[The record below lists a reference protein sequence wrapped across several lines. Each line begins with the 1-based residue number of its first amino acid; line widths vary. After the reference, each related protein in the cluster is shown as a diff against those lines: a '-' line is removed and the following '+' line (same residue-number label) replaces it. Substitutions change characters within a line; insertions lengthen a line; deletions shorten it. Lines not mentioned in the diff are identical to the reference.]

1 MKLLK
6 LLVLRRMSVF
16 FLSTLFPILAIAP
29 LQAKTLPPHPQGSIC
44 RGDLNA
50 EPIADLDGGGNIVG
64 GSIGRMG
71 NQQFSTSTKMSPGI
85 IFAPN
90 PAPMAT
96 PGGSRS
102 TAPNLYYKASPRS
115 LPPSLSSDQPI
126 EQPIRQPGNTESYSA
141 IDESPFQR
149 PTDKP
154 LSTFSIDVD
163 TASYSNTR
171 RMITDGRVPPKDAV
185 RIEELLNY
193 FSYNYTQ
200 PQNNEPFSVNTDVTQ
215 APWNPQHKLVRIGL
229 KGKQLQEIPPSN
241 LVFLIDVSGSMNAA
255 NRLPLVQRSLCLLTQ
270 QLKANDRVSIV
281 VYAGQAGLVLPPT
294 SGDQKDKIFDA
305 IDRLRAGGST
315 AGGAGIELA
324 YKEAQKSFIKDGNNR
339 VILATDGDFNIGPS
353 SDGEMIRLIESH
365 RDKGI
370 FLTVLGFGMNNYKDS
385 KLEQLADRGNGNH
398 AYIDTLNEAK
408 KVLVTDLRGTLF
420 TIAKDVKIQ
429 VEFNPAKVQAYRL
442 IGYENRALKDQDFN
456 DDRKDAGE
464 IGAGHSVTALY
475 EIIPPGITP
484 NVKLPSIDGLKYQT
498 PTATTTPSNPNEL
511 MQVKLRYKQPTG
523 DTSALMSQTILD
535 QSVPI
540 DRATMDTQFASSV
553 AMFGLLLRDSEFK
566 GSASIP
572 SILTLATRSKGADKE
587 GYRQEFI
594 QLVERY
600 HQITR
605 ARLKLPLA
613 P

>member
-1 MKLLK
+1 MNLVKLL
-6 LLVLRRMSVF
+6 LLRRFSAF
-16 FLSTLFPILAIAP
+16 LLSTLFPILAIAP
-29 LQAKTLPPHPQGSIC
+29 LQAKTVPPQPQGSIC

-50 EPIADLDGGGNIVG
+50 EPIADLDSSGNIRLL
-64 GSIGRMG
+64 GR
-71 NQQFSTSTKMSPGI
+71 QQFSTTTKLNGQVITGLSPV
-85 IFAPN
+85 PN
-90 PAPMAT
+90 PAPIVA
-96 PGGSRS
+96 PGQPPAASPRGPSQ
-102 TAPNLYYKASPRS
+102 PNLYQTINPQR
-115 LPPSLSSDQPI
+115 PSAEFDNR
-126 EQPIRQPGNTESYSA
+126 EPIRQPGNTESYSA

-163 TASYSNTR
+163 TASYSNAR

-229 KGKQLQEIPPSN
+229 KGKQLQETPPSN
-241 LVFLIDVSGSMNAA
+241 LVFLIDVSGSMNGP

-324 YKEAQKSFIKDGNNR
+324 YKEAQKNLIKGGNNR
-339 VILATDGDFNIGPS
+339 VILATDGDFNVGPS
-353 SDGEMIRLIESH
+353 SDAEMIRLIERH

-398 AYIDTLNEAK
+398 AYIDTFNEAK

-442 IGYENRALKDQDFN
+442 IGYENRALKDQEFN

-475 EIIPPGITP
+475 EIIPTGITP

-535 QSVPI
+535 QSTPI

-566 GSASIP
+566 GAS
-572 SILTLATRSKGADKE
+572 SIQSVLQLAKRSKGADPE

-600 HQITR
+600 NTIVNPKPQT
-605 ARLKLPLA
+605 A

>member
-1 MKLLK
+1 MNLVKLL
-6 LLVLRRMSVF
+6 LLRRFSAF
-16 FLSTLFPILAIAP
+16 LLSTLFPILAIAP
-29 LQAKTLPPHPQGSIC
+29 LQAKTIAKPIDRPQGSIC

-50 EPIADLDGGGNIVG
+50 EPIADLDSSGNIRLL
-64 GSIGRMG
+64 GR
-71 NQQFSTSTKMSPGI
+71 QQFSTTTKLQGQLIFGSSPVPNR
-85 IFAPN
+85 APIVAPGQP
-90 PAPMAT
+90 PAASPRG
-96 PGGSRS
+96 PNQ
-102 TAPNLYYKASPRS
+102 PNLYQKINPQR
-115 LPPSLSSDQPI
+115 PSAEFDSR
-126 EQPIRQPGNTESYSA
+126 EPIRQPGNTESYSA

-163 TASYSNTR
+163 TASYSNAR

-193 FSYNYTQ
+193 FSYNYAQ

-229 KGKQLQEIPPSN
+229 KGKQLQETPPSN
-241 LVFLIDVSGSMNAA
+241 LVFLIDVSGSMNGP

-324 YKEAQKSFIKDGNNR
+324 YKEAQKSFIKGGNNR
-339 VILATDGDFNIGPS
+339 VILATDGDFNVGAS
-353 SDGEMIRLIESH
+353 SDAEMIRLIESH

-398 AYIDTLNEAK
+398 AYIDTFNEAK
-408 KVLVTDLRGTLF
+408 KVLITDLRGTLF

-442 IGYENRALKDQDFN
+442 IGYENRALKTQA
-456 DDRKDAGE
+456 KSAQ
-464 IGAGHSVTALY
+464 V
-475 EIIPPGITP
+475 IP
-484 NVKLPSIDGLKYQT
+484 
-498 PTATTTPSNPNEL
+498 
-511 MQVKLRYKQPTG
+511 LRHCTK
-523 DTSALMSQTILD
+523 SFLL
-535 QSVPI
+535 
-540 DRATMDTQFASSV
+540 ASRP
-553 AMFGLLLRDSEFK
+553 M
-566 GSASIP
+566 
-572 SILTLATRSKGADKE
+572 
-587 GYRQEFI
+587 
-594 QLVERY
+594 
-600 HQITR
+600 
-605 ARLKLPLA
+605 
-613 P
+613 